1 MAIRRANNGGRCQ
14 PDGPPSSPSS
24 PVRGY
29 AASPIGTTIECHVCA
44 CHPLGGGRTTSWR
57 PRRPCPG
64 GCSPP
69 RRLPGA
75 REFTLS
81 LVYSNRRSGCDAFE
95 TYTFARTTR
104 AAHTLSRRAAFRW
117 RQIAAGRGRCELAS
131 SSIDALERSLPSQP
145 MRLDTLVDASCRTR
159 REEARGKRGGGGS
172 QRARPSQRAGRENG
186 KCGRRERT
194 PAEEPGERGRSR
206 ETAPAARAWGRTGRA
221 CRGGLG

>member
-1 MAIRRANNGGRCQ
+1 MAIRRANHGGRCQ

-29 AASPIGTTIECHVCA
+29 ATSPIGTTIECHVCA
-44 CHPLGGGRTTSWR
+44 CHPSGGGRTASWR

-64 GCSPP
+64 GCPPP

-81 LVYSNRRSGCDAFE
+81 LVYSNRWSGCDAFE

-104 AAHTLSRRAAFRW
+104 AANTLTRRAAFRW
-117 RQIAAGRGRCELAS
+117 RQITAGRGRFELAS

-159 REEARGKRGGGGS
+159 REEARGGGGS

-206 ETAPAARAWGRTGRA
+206 EIAPAARAWGRTGRA
-221 CRGGLG
+221 RRGGLG